1 MVTTIQELN
10 VSEDLKKCGV
20 TRLAKESSRFL
31 LEYQSKAVIIFTI
44 EDNELFA
51 TLQDFED
58 RSKGRIDR
66 QTQEAI
72 KFCLSKDEYYVNALL
87 SKANGNAPPR
97 FVIGQE
103 STTTD
108 QHYEENSEQTQT
120 ETLSVEQ
127 AIRRNKGR
135 LTVPGMIIGLSSVEQ
150 VVTLTEFECSNCKY
164 SFEAKHNPPLFSLP
178 FSVATTKTRKCPN
191 CNEST
196 YGPHHHEEKSAII
209 IQLQDEEKQNALE
222 SLNVVLFEKDTLNVR
237 NGEKATV
244 TGDLY
249 VVQQRGNSKRI
260 TYLFAY
266 GGIQYATPEN
276 AQVVVTEEDLAKL
289 NDFVKQPDMI
299 DKLKAM
305 VASTVIGHED
315 KKLAIILMYIGA
327 PETED
332 FRGRI
337 HGLFIGP
344 PGTAKSKLARA
355 AKKLGEPYSRY
366 SSTQGASGKSITAII
381 DKETDSYVLR
391 LGVLPQARNSMCIL
405 NEIASLSM
413 EDQRHLFDVMEEGLL
428 TLDKYGFHREI
439 ESPTTVLGTTNP
451 EGGEWYM
458 DIVEKGKI
466 PLRKELVDR
475 YDFLL
480 VFKTLKD
487 KDSKT
492 AYAKKKLQIL
502 RRSRDG
508 EAVEDYAFLRKII
521 EHAKTFNPQ
530 LSEEAEAMITDYWS
544 RLDFTVFPTNRVLE
558 TIVRVSMAFAR
569 LYFSNIVTAEI
580 AKKAMDFITGMFKA
594 FDSTVVLVQDPREA
608 TCQEIANFLQQNPNI
623 PYTFQDCINY
633 AADKNSLIGT
643 YLGTSP
649 VKNDSWKYRDIADR
663 FKQGLIGEGLVFIE
677 DMNPLTLVFKVQLK
691 VSKEEGTARA

>member
-209 IQLQDEEKQNALE
+209 I
-222 SLNVVLFEKDTLNVR
+222 
-237 NGEKATV
+237 
-244 TGDLY
+244 
-249 VVQQRGNSKRI
+249 
-260 TYLFAY
+260 
-266 GGIQYATPEN
+266 
-276 AQVVVTEEDLAKL
+276 
-289 NDFVKQPDMI
+289 
-299 DKLKAM
+299 
-305 VASTVIGHED
+305 
-315 KKLAIILMYIGA
+315 
-327 PETED
+327 
-332 FRGRI
+332 
-337 HGLFIGP
+337 
-344 PGTAKSKLARA
+344 
-355 AKKLGEPYSRY
+355 
-366 SSTQGASGKSITAII
+366 
-381 DKETDSYVLR
+381 
-391 LGVLPQARNSMCIL
+391 
-405 NEIASLSM
+405 
-413 EDQRHLFDVMEEGLL
+413 
-428 TLDKYGFHREI
+428 
-439 ESPTTVLGTTNP
+439 
-451 EGGEWYM
+451 
-458 DIVEKGKI
+458 
-466 PLRKELVDR
+466 
-475 YDFLL
+475 
-480 VFKTLKD
+480 
-487 KDSKT
+487 
-492 AYAKKKLQIL
+492 
-502 RRSRDG
+502 
-508 EAVEDYAFLRKII
+508 
-521 EHAKTFNPQ
+521 
-530 LSEEAEAMITDYWS
+530 
-544 RLDFTVFPTNRVLE
+544 
-558 TIVRVSMAFAR
+558 
-569 LYFSNIVTAEI
+569 
-580 AKKAMDFITGMFKA
+580 
-594 FDSTVVLVQDPREA
+594 
-608 TCQEIANFLQQNPNI
+608 
-623 PYTFQDCINY
+623 
-633 AADKNSLIGT
+633 
-643 YLGTSP
+643 
-649 VKNDSWKYRDIADR
+649 
-663 FKQGLIGEGLVFIE
+663 
-677 DMNPLTLVFKVQLK
+677 
-691 VSKEEGTARA
+691 

>member
-1 MVTTIQELN
+1 MTTSIKDFDI
-10 VSEDLKKCGV
+10 SDDLKRCGV
-20 TRLAKESSRFL
+20 TRLAKESSKFL
-31 LEYQSKAVIIFTI
+31 LEYQGKSVVIFDI

-58 RSKGRIDR
+58 RSKGKIDR

-72 KFCLSKDEYYVNALL
+72 KFCLSKDEYYINALL
-87 SKANGNAPPR
+87 SKPNGSTQTE
-97 FVIGQE
+97 QE
-103 STTTD
+103 GISIEQQD
-108 QHYEENSEQTQT
+108 EESNEQTQT
-120 ETLSVEQ
+120 QIERLSVEQ

-135 LTVPGMIIGLSSVEQ
+135 LIVPGMIIGLSSVEQ
-150 VVTLTEFECSNCKY
+150 VVTCTEFECSNCKY
-164 SFEAKHNPPLFSLP
+164 SFVAKHNPPLFSLP
-178 FSVATTKTRKCPN
+178 FSLSLAKTKKCPS

-196 YGPHHHEEKSAII
+196 YGPHGHEEKSAIT

-244 TGDLY
+244 TGDLH
-249 VVQQRGNSKRI
+249 VVQQRGNSKRV
-260 TYLFAY
+260 TYLFAN
-266 GGIQYATPEN
+266 GGIQYETSEN
-276 AQVVVTEEDLAKL
+276 AQVIITQDDVSKLED
-289 NDFVKQPDMI
+289 FIKQPDMI

-305 VASTVIGHED
+305 VAPTVIGHED
-315 KKLAIILMYIGA
+315 KKLGIILMYVGA

-355 AKKLGEPYSRY
+355 AKKLGEPQSRY

-381 DKETDSYVLR
+381 DKDNNSYVLR
-391 LGVLPQARNSMCIL
+391 LGVLPQAKHSVCVL

-413 EDQRHLFDVMEEGLL
+413 EEQRHLFDVMEEGLL

-458 DIVEKGKI
+458 DVIDKGKI

-475 YDFLL
+475 YDLVL
-480 VFKTLKD
+480 VFEALKD
-487 KDSKT
+487 KNSKT

-502 RRSRDG
+502 RKSLDG
-508 EAVEDYAFLRKII
+508 DTPEDYTFLRKII
-521 EHAKTFNPQ
+521 EYAKSFNPQ
-530 LSEEAEAMITDYWS
+530 LSEEAEAMITDCWS
-544 RLDFTVFPTNRVLE
+544 SLDSTIFPTNRVLE
-558 TIVRVSMAFAR
+558 TMLRVSIAFAR
-569 LYFSNIVTAEI
+569 LHFSNVVTAEI
-580 AKKAMDFITGMFKA
+580 AKKAMEFITGMFKA

-633 AADKNSLIGT
+633 AAENNSLVGT

-663 FKQGLIGEGLVFIE
+663 FKQGLIGEGLISIE
-677 DMNPLTLVFKVQLK
+677 DMNPLTLVFKIQYK
-691 VSKEEGTARA
+691 ASKEGITTPI